1 MSLRNAQKHL
11 VFPQGEKKKPPLFP
25 YLNSTSNKVILM
37 MVSENK
43 AFYAAHFLGRASTF
57 TCVFLTL
64 LLLLEEKVN
73 FKRYPSTI
81 AICFH
86 LAL

>member
-1 MSLRNAQKHL
+1 MLKSTLCSLR
-11 VFPQGEKKKPPLFP
+11 GKKKPPLFP